1 MIAHVMEGLILV
13 AAMVFIH
20 GVGTLVL
27 LRWIVLYRPHWERHG
42 GLMVNTFSLT
52 WIVGF
57 LVLLHILEVSVWG
70 LYFYWRGVL
79 PDLETSAYF
88 SLLTYTTV
96 GYGDVVLSKDWRL
109 MGTSE
114 ALVGILMTAWS
125 TALLISVVNSVHLK
139 TIESWKKKDQEKADP
154 HRFAKEKEDHR

>member
-1 MIAHVMEGLILV
+1 MITNIVEGMILI
-13 AAMVFIH
+13 ATMVFIH

-27 LRWIVLYRPHWERHG
+27 LRWIVLYKPFWERHG
-42 GLMVNTFSLT
+42 GLMVHTLSLS
-52 WIVGF
+52 WILGF
-57 LVLLHILEVSVWG
+57 LVSLHLLEVGVFA
-70 LYFYWRGVL
+70 FYYYIRGVL

-96 GYGDVVLSKDWRL
+96 GYGDVVISKEWRL

-125 TALLISVVNSVHLK
+125 TALLISVVNAVHLK
-139 TIESWKKKDQEKADP
+139 TIESWKKQEQESVGP
-154 HRFAKEKEDHR
+154 R

>member
-1 MIAHVMEGLILV
+1 MHLMEGLALV
-13 AAMVFIH
+13 AATVFIH

-27 LRWIVLYRPHWERHG
+27 LRWIVLYRPYWERHG

-57 LVLLHILEVSVWG
+57 LVLLHLLEVG
-70 LYFYWRGVL
+70 NFAFYYYIRGVL
-79 PDLETSAYF
+79 PDLESSAYY

-96 GYGDVVLSKDWRL
+96 GYGDVVLSKPWRL

-125 TALLISVVNSVHLK
+125 TALLIGVISAVQFK
-139 TIESWKKKDQEKADP
+139 TIESWTKKDRGKADS
-154 HRFAKEKEDHR
+154 HGVSKG

>member
-1 MIAHVMEGLILV
+1 MIAHLIEGVILV
-13 AAMVFIH
+13 AATVFIH

-27 LRWIVLYRPHWERHG
+27 LRWIVLYRPYWERHG

-57 LVLLHILEVSVWG
+57 LVLLHLLEVG
-70 LYFYWRGVL
+70 NFAFYYYIRGVL
-79 PDLETSAYF
+79 PDLESSAYF

-125 TALLISVVNSVHLK
+125 TALLISVVNSLHLK
-139 TIESWKKKDQEKADP
+139 TLESWKKRDQEKADS
-154 HRFAKEKEDHR
+154 HGVSKE